1 MGVLRQFGPVFHQRS
16 MSMPPLER
24 KSPHKGGGE
33 QRRQMGCLRGKLD
46 IDLRRFQARLKQR
59 MELSFEQR
67 HTEDAQLAPRIRCV
81 NPNMQKIPFL

>member
-1 MGVLRQFGPVFHQRS
+1 MGVMRQFGLVFHQRS

-59 MELSFEQR
+59 MELRSSLLGFVASIQICKR
-67 HTEDAQLAPRIRCV
+67 
-81 NPNMQKIPFL
+81 IPFL